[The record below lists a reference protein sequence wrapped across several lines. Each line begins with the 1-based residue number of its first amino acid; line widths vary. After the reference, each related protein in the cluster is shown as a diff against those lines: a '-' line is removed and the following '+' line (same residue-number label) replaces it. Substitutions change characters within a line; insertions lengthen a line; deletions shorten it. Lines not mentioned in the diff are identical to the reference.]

1 MISSEAKSFK
11 AKSLGVEVGMEQNC
25 NMAVQAGES
34 SVLLSA
40 VRETLRPSV
49 VAETRRR
56 RGNATIGCPGR
67 LQESFLALSSDPTRC
82 GTPVTMFKAP

>member
-34 SVLLSA
+34 SVGHSRLSA
-40 VRETLRPSV
+40 RP
-49 VAETRRR
+49 
-56 RGNATIGCPGR
+56 
-67 LQESFLALSSDPTRC
+67 
-82 GTPVTMFKAP
+82 